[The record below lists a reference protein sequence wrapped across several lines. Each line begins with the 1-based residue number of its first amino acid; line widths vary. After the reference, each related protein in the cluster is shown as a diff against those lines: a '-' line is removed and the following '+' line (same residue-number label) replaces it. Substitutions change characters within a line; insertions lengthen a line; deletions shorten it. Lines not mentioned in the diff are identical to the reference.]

1 MGAYIFLL
9 LKLGEKH
16 LWVSLSLDSPSKQCW
31 WFNWSFHELIFS
43 CMMVPQQRWYMDI
56 KALQSDQILALAMEL
71 FFQVSS
77 CRLLDCHP
85 PDFEQRHWVSLK
97 MMRNHRCEPFCS
109 NMVGTHTLVSCVDK
123 GSKGFFSH
131 NDKFGGKKK
140 FDHFPPSLFFQQKF
154 CWPVTCL
161 WNCNS
166 FWYFWICLPWPSL
179 AVSFKT
185 TGKNREKVAEEG
197 KWM

>member
-1 MGAYIFLL
+1 
-9 LKLGEKH
+9 
-16 LWVSLSLDSPSKQCW
+16 
-31 WFNWSFHELIFS
+31 
-43 CMMVPQQRWYMDI
+43 MVPQQRWYMDI

-77 CRLLDCHP
+77 CRLLNCHP

-131 NDKFGGKKK
+131 NDKFGGKKSLIISHHHC
-140 FDHFPPSLFFQQKF
+140 FSSRSFVDQWRGCGTVIHFGTSGFVFLGLLLQFHLRQQERTGRKLQRKGSGCRTGLLLICCKNLFSFF
-154 CWPVTCL
+154 CLKSWLLHFSHV
-161 WNCNS
+161 
-166 FWYFWICLPWPSL
+166 FVL
-179 AVSFKT
+179 AWT
-185 TGKNREKVAEEG
+185 TTNLCHGL
-197 KWM
+197 